1 MKRKKFSDQDKLEL
15 LKSSAIL
22 KVSDTNVSYSTSFK
36 LQAIEEYFNGKPPLK
51 IFIEAGINVN
61 ILGRENPE
69 KCLFRWRKKAKN
81 YGKETLLEN
90 WTGTTKGYGR
100 PRSRFNSAEDE
111 IKFLK
116 AQNEYLKEE
125 NDFLKKLEALERE
138 VM

>member
-1 MKRKKFSDQDKLEL
+1 MKRKKFSDQEKSVLLECPH
-15 LKSSAIL
+15 IL
-22 KVSDTNVSYSTSFK
+22 KALDCNVEFTPEF
-36 LQAIEEYFNGKPPLK
+36 K
-51 IFIEAGINVN
+51 IFAVEQYYLGKSPMQIFLEANINLN
-61 ILGRENPE
+61 LLGSKNAKR
-69 KCLFRWRKKAKN
+69 CLRRWLNKTKN
-81 YGKETLLEN
+81 CGKDSLLEN
-90 WTGTTKGYGR
+90 WTGRTKGYGR

>member
-1 MKRKKFSDQDKLEL
+1 MKRKKFSDQDKVEL
-15 LKSSAIL
+15 LKCHAIS
-22 KVSDTNVSYSTSFK
+22 KVSDTKVSYSSSFK
-36 LQAIEEYFNGKPPLK
+36 LQAVEEYFNGKTPLK
-51 IFIEAGINVN
+51 IFIDAGINVN

-69 KCLFRWRKKAKN
+69 KSIKRWRNKAKN
-81 YGKETLLEN
+81 FGKESLLEN
-90 WTGTTKGYGR
+90 WTGRTRGYGR

-116 AQNEYLKEE
+116 ARVEYLKEE

>member
-15 LKSSAIL
+15 LKSPSIL
-22 KVSDTNVSYSTSFK
+22 KVSDTNVSYSTIFK
-36 LQAIEEYFNGKPPLK
+36 LQAIEEYSNGKTPLR
-51 IFIEAGINVN
+51 IFIDAGINVN

-69 KCLFRWRKKAKN
+69 KSIKRWRNKAKN
-81 YGKETLLEN
+81 FGKESLLEN
-90 WTGTTKGYGR
+90 WTGRTKGYGR
-100 PRSRFNSAEDE
+100 PRSRFSSAEAE

-116 AQNEYLKEE
+116 ARVEYLKEE